1 MPGSDKKCRH
11 HAGDGGEAIGVAMP
25 EQTIAHSADRKQADV
40 LSAFLHDVMV
50 AAAKAQATLAS
61 PDAADDGASA
71 YRMAVLAGIEPAE
84 YYSVA
89 DVARMTHVPLKTIY
103 DHIDKGMLQAVMPRG
118 RAKGYRVRADEI
130 ERWLAEGFE
139 ASDER

>member
-1 MPGSDKKCRH
+1 
-11 HAGDGGEAIGVAMP
+11 MP
-25 EQTIAHSADRKQADV
+25 EQTITHSSDRKQADA
-40 LSAFLHDVMV
+40 LAAFLHDVMV

>member
-1 MPGSDKKCRH
+1 
-11 HAGDGGEAIGVAMP
+11 MP
-25 EQTIAHSADRKQADV
+25 EQTIAHSADGKQADA
-40 LSAFLHDVMV
+40 LAAFLHDVMV

-61 PDAADDGASA
+61 PDAAGGSDA

-89 DVARMTHVPLKTIY
+89 DVAHMTHVPLKTIY
-103 DHIDKGMLQAVMPRG
+103 AHIDKGILQAVMPRG
-118 RAKGYRVRADEI
+118 RAKGYRVRAEEI